1 MAEKTNQQVY
11 PFIPATKQP
20 RNDEESGAL
29 TSDQELKRKKRINLA
44 IYIAA
49 FAVFQTIV
57 ILVFALTVMRVKT
70 LKVRLG
76 TDVTFQNFSTGTQ
89 ASPAFD
95 LSFKTQV
102 RVKNTNFGP
111 YKFDST
117 IATFMYQGV
126 TVGQVIIPKG
136 KAGLRSTKKVGVTVN
151 VNSNALPSTTNL
163 GSELGAHVLTLNSH
177 AKLSGKVELMFIM
190 KKKKSAEMN
199 CTMTIDLSTKAVQ
212 SMIC

>member
-1 MAEKTNQQVY
+1 M
-11 PFIPATKQP
+11 
-20 RNDEESGAL
+20 
-29 TSDQELKRKKRINLA
+29 
-44 IYIAA
+44 
-49 FAVFQTIV
+49 FQTIV
-57 ILVFALTVMRVKT
+57 ILVFALTVMCVKT
-70 LKVRLG
+70 PKVRLG
-76 TDVTFQNFSTGTQ
+76 TDFTFQNFSTGSQ

-95 LSFKTQV
+95 LSFTTQV

-136 KAGLRSTKKVGVTVN
+136 KAGLRSTKKVGVIVN

-163 GSELGAHVLTLNSH
+163 GSESGAHVLTLNSH

-199 CTMTIDLSTKAVQ
+199 CTMTIDLSTKGVQ

>member
-11 PFIPATKQP
+11 PFTPATKQP

-29 TSDQELKRKKRINLA
+29 TSNQELKRKKRIKLA

-95 LSFKTQV
+95 LSFTTQV